1 MPVAKT
7 TKSKG
12 ADAERDEVEQ
22 SLPPL
27 EDGELAD
34 IVSIDIKGRKTR
46 PPSHYTEGTLL
57 ADMKGAS
64 KFVEND
70 PELKK
75 MLKEISGLGTA
86 ATRDSILETLKGHQY
101 LEKSGKHLVATE
113 KGIAFIS
120 WLEKVLPDA
129 VDVALTARWEA
140 ELAVVA
146 EKGGGKAFEDRVAQK
161 VRDMISTLKAAPPMN
176 LAASTTHKESQS
188 MTDTNEQKR
197 ASKPT
202 DKMLEFAKSIA
213 KKVGVRLPDEVM
225 GDFDAC
231 RAFID
236 EHKDVAMRPSDK
248 QLNFANSI
256 ASSKGL
262 TLPPEVIANGRE
274 LSKWIDEH
282 K

>member
-1 MPVAKT
+1 MPAAKT
-7 TKSKG
+7 SSR
-12 ADAERDEVEQ
+12 ADAERDDIEQ

-27 EDGELAD
+27 DDGEIAE
-34 IVSIDIKGRKTR
+34 IVAIDIKARKTR
-46 PPSHYTEGTLL
+46 APAHYTEGTLL
-57 ADMKGAS
+57 DDMKGAS
-64 KFVEND
+64 KFVEDD

-75 MLKEISGLGTA
+75 LLKEVSGLGTA
-86 ATRDSILETLKGHQY
+86 ATRDNIIETLKGHKY
-101 LEKSGKHLVATE
+101 LEKSGKHIVATA
-113 KGIAFIS
+113 KGIAFIT
-120 WLEKVLPDA
+120 WLEKVVPDA
-129 VDVALTARWEA
+129 VNVALTARWEA
-140 ELAVVA
+140 ELAVV
-146 EKGGGKAFEDRVAQK
+146 EKKGGGKAFEDRVAQK
-161 VRDMISTLKAAPPMN
+161 VREMISTFKAAPPMN
-176 LAASTTHKESQS
+176 HAATTTHKESDK
-188 MTDTNEQKR
+188 MTDTNEPKR

-213 KKVGVRLPDEVM
+213 KKVGVRLPEEVM
-225 GDFDAC
+225 GDFDTC

-262 TLPPEVIANGRE
+262 TVPPEVLANGRE